1 MKLRSMAFFFLIASG
16 SYAQMQPESV
26 PALDFRPTVLPHF
39 FSFSGK
45 PAGASLVLGA
55 KNRTSVLSGPIVE
68 GKPYEAFFCKMEV
81 RTESFLGFGFRIH
94 AGDYDNDIKRFV
106 P

>member
-26 PALDFRPTVLPHF
+26 PALDFHPTVLPHF

-45 PAGASLVLGA
+45 PAGASL
-55 KNRTSVLSGPIVE
+55 VLSGPIVE